1 MKQMDAC
8 HGPSLWEEVVIA
20 KRWNRLVNKIMRD
33 DDTGTLPG
41 PLPVL
46 HERFLAVLDSNEV
59 LTVEMEAYDS
69 AAH

>member
-1 MKQMDAC
+1 M
-8 HGPSLWEEVVIA
+8 IA

>member
-33 DDTGTLPG
+33 DDTGKDVKEVSQLKAVVQQAPARRD
-41 PLPVL
+41 L
-46 HERFLAVLDSNEV
+46 HNLVREGTA
-59 LTVEMEAYDS
+59 T
-69 AAH
+69 